1 MPHEG
6 NSGQRNGVKSEGRPV
21 MGRIAFQDL
30 RRSERKQTYTVVSV
44 CKERENFMNKGE
56 VYTVRTANLD
66 ETRKENRNSASLQW
80 EIIDWSKVEMFINKA
95 QARIAKA
102 MVKGNR
108 KLVRELQRMLA
119 HSYYA
124 KLWAIRKVTSTTGKR
139 TAGIDNEKWDT
150 PAKKY
155 RAVSKLETKGYKA
168 KALKRVYITKSNG
181 KKRPLGIPTMTD
193 RAMQAL
199 IALALDPV
207 IESVSDK
214 RSFGFRKGRSCQ
226 DACEQ
231 LFTSLSHKISAQWVV
246 EGDIKACFDEIAHDW
261 LVQHIPMDKRILKQF
276 LKAGYVYEHQL
287 FPTDRGTPQGGIIS
301 PLLANAALNG
311 LEELLRK
318 ETVRMRYREKVYP
331 KINLVRYADDF
342 VITAKSK
349 EIAERVTELVRQFMA
364 ERGLQLSEEKT
375 VITHIGE
382 GIDFLGWN
390 FKKYR
395 NGKVLTKPSKKSRQ
409 KVLEKIRTVIRNH
422 RGVTQDDLIA
432 MLNPI
437 IRGWTQYHR
446 TVVAKRIFSN
456 MDKELFRLLW
466 RWAQRRH
473 GNKGRWWISRRY
485 WKTEGNKHWVFKD
498 TLTLLRFCD
507 TKVRRHIPLL
517 LEKNPYIDV
526 EYFQRRRYRLLVNR
540 KLGLILPEGENQDQT
555 GSHPADGCLSEA

>member
-1 MPHEG
+1 M
-6 NSGQRNGVKSEGRPV
+6 
-21 MGRIAFQDL
+21 D
-30 RRSERKQTYTVVSV
+30 
-44 CKERENFMNKGE
+44 KGD
-56 VYTVRTANLD
+56 VYTERTANLD
-66 ETRKENRNSASLQW
+66 RTGKGNRTSASLQW
-80 EIIDWSKVEMFINKA
+80 EIIDWAKVEAFINKA

-102 MVKGNR
+102 MVNGNR
-108 KLVRELQRMLA
+108 KLVRELQRMLT

-124 KLWAIRKVTSTTGKR
+124 KLWAIRKVTSTAGKR

-199 IALALDPV
+199 MALALDPI

-214 RSFGFRKGRSCQ
+214 RSFGFRKGRSCH

-231 LFTSLSHKISAQWVV
+231 LFTYVSRKIAAQWVI
-246 EGDIKACFDEIAHDW
+246 EGDIKACFDEIAHEW
-261 LVQHIPMDKRILKQF
+261 LLQHIPMDKRILKQF

-301 PLLANAALNG
+301 PLLANATLNG
-311 LEELLRK
+311 IEELLQK
-318 ETVRMRYREKVYP
+318 ETKRMRSQEKVYP
-331 KINLVRYADDF
+331 KINMVRYADDF

-349 EIAERVTELVRQFMA
+349 EIAEKVIGLVRQFMA

-375 VITHIGE
+375 VITHISE

-390 FKKYR
+390 IKKYR
-395 NGKVLTKPSKKSRQ
+395 NGKVLTKPSKKSQQ
-409 KVLEKIRTVIRNH
+409 KVLEKIRTIIHNH
-422 RGVTQDDLIA
+422 RGAKQDDLIA
-432 MLNPI
+432 MLNPV
-437 IRGWTQYHR
+437 IRGWTSYHH
-446 TVVAKRIFSN
+446 TVVAKRIFSK
-456 MDKELFRLLW
+456 MDKELFLLLW
-466 RWAQRRH
+466 KWARKRH
-473 GNKGRWWISRRY
+473 GNKGRYWISRRY

-507 TKVRRHIPLL
+507 TKVRRHIPLK
-517 LEKNPYIDV
+517 LETNPYIDT
-526 EYFQRRRYRLLVNR
+526 EYFHKRRYRLLVNR
-540 KLGLILPEGENQDQT
+540 TLGVILPETKNQGQT
-555 GSHPADGCLSEA
+555 GSHPTDDGLLEA

>member
-1 MPHEG
+1 
-6 NSGQRNGVKSEGRPV
+6 
-21 MGRIAFQDL
+21 MGRTALQDL
-30 RRSERKQTYTVVSV
+30 GYSERRQTYTVVSV
-44 CKERENFMNKGE
+44 CKERRNVMNKEE
-56 VYTVRTANLD
+56 VYTSDSRTANLD
-66 ETRKENRNSASLQW
+66 VTGKGNRNSASLQW
-80 EIIDWSKVEMFINKA
+80 EMIDWFKVERFINKA

-102 MVKGNR
+102 AVKGNM
-108 KLVRELQRMLA
+108 KLVRELSRMLT

-124 KLWAIRKVTSTTGKR
+124 KLWAVRKVTSTTGKR

-199 IALALDPV
+199 MALALDPI
-207 IESVSDK
+207 IESTSDK

-231 LFTSLSHKISAQWVV
+231 LFMSLSQKISAQWVV

-261 LVQHIPMDKRILKQF
+261 LVRHIPMDKRILKQF

-287 FPTDRGTPQGGIIS
+287 FPTDCGTPQGGIIS

-349 EIAERVTELVRQFMA
+349 EITERVTELARQFMA
-364 ERGLQLSEEKT
+364 ERGLRLSEEKT
-375 VITHIGE
+375 VITHISE

-390 FKKYR
+390 FRKYR
-395 NGKVLTKPSKKSRQ
+395 NGKLLTKPSKKSQQ
-409 KVLEKIRTVIRNH
+409 KVLEKMRTAIHNH
-422 RGVTQDDLIA
+422 RGAKQDDLIA

-437 IRGWTQYHR
+437 IRGWSNYHR
-446 TVVAKRIFSN
+446 TVVAKRIFSK

-466 RWAQRRH
+466 RWAGRRH

-485 WKTEGNKHWVFKD
+485 WKTEGKKHWVFKD

-507 TKVRRHIPLL
+507 TRVRRHIPLL

-526 EYFQRRRYRLLVNR
+526 EYFRRRKYRLSVNR

-555 GSHPADGCLSEA
+555 GGHPANDCLPEA